1 MNKQNEPKDKEIIE
15 YFKGKDINKADKLL
29 IKTAQNNFNKG
40 FIIGSKIE
48 KEKFDEFIKEL
59 KDILENKKYE
69 DDEYSAHQSFLKG
82 QCSQIID
89 KLAGEKLK

>member
-1 MNKQNEPKDKEIIE
+1 MKNRVKFKMNKQNEPKDKEIIE

-59 KDILENKKYE
+59 KEELKNNVDLRNFKTILDYK
-69 DDEYSAHQSFLKG
+69 
-82 QCSQIID
+82 ID

>member
-59 KDILENKKYE
+59 KEELKNNVDLRNFKTILDYK
-69 DDEYSAHQSFLKG
+69 
-82 QCSQIID
+82 ID
-89 KLAGEKLK
+89 KKAGEKLK